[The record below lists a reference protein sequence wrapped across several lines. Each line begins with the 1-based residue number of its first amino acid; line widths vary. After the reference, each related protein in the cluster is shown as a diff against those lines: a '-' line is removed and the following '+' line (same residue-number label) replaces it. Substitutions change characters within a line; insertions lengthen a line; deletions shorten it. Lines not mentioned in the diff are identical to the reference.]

1 MSKMNVKKG
10 GLTRTTSNPAIVW
23 DHVVQDSTITSLFP
37 SFPSWVSGMLPEIE
51 VLEGAGKGVKG
62 NGVIGIIDV

>member
-1 MSKMNVKKG
+1 MSKKG
-10 GLTRTTSNPAIVW
+10 VSPEPQATRLSSGIMSYKTAQSPA
-23 DHVVQDSTITSLFP
+23 
-37 SFPSWVSGMLPEIE
+37 SFSSFLSRVSGMLPEIE

>member
-1 MSKMNVKKG
+1 MNVKKG

-23 DHVVQDSTITSLFP
+23 NHVVQDSTIASLFFAFL
-37 SFPSWVSGMLPEIE
+37 SRVSGMLPEIE